1 MNAMVRCKEV
11 ILADQW
17 LLFGLQACSPSD
29 QNELWKLFLA
39 GIPLVTSHESSGCN
53 DFYKRQ

>member
-1 MNAMVRCKEV
+1 MVRCKEV